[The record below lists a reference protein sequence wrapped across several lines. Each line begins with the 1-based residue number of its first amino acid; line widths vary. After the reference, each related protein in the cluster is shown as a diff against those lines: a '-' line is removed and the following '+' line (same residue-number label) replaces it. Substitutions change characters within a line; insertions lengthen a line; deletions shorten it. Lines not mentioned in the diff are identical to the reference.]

1 MAGMQATGLHGNSG
15 IDEFVR
21 VINAQHDFIN
31 EMHDQIEL
39 LKAQNMRNGPSR
51 DQEKKK
57 DLVEQK

>member
-1 MAGMQATGLHGNSG
+1 MQATGLHGNSG

-21 VINAQHDFIN
+21 VINVQHDFIN